1 MRKIENKI
9 IWFLLVGLSAV
20 AMTGCGKSETY
31 KETYAQSEVKSISIS
46 TVVTNVEVE
55 SVEGD
60 DIKISYTGKEK
71 MTNSL
76 EGGELKIKIVDQ
88 IGVLHLESNTLYI
101 ELPKDYDK
109 EVSVVSNAG
118 TLETVD
124 ISANIEAETKAG
136 EMESNVCPAKIKQ
149 SNQGIG
155 YTFSGTI
162 GNDNAATTVQLSTCD
177 GDVIL
182 N

>member
-1 MRKIENKI
+1 MRRIENKMI
-9 IWFLLVGLSAV
+9 LFLLVGLSAI

-31 KETYAQSEVKSISIS
+31 KETYVQSEVKSISIS
-46 TVVTNVEVE
+46 TAVTNVALK

-71 MTNSL
+71 MTSSL
-76 EGGELKIKIVDQ
+76 EGSELKIKVVDQ
-88 IGVLHLESNTLYI
+88 IGFLHLESNTLYI

-109 EVSVVSNAG
+109 KVSVVSDTG

-124 ISANIEAETKAG
+124 ISANMKAETKTG
-136 EMESNVCPAKIKQ
+136 EMESTVSSAKIKQ
-149 SNQGIG
+149 NNQGIG

-162 GNDNAATTVQLSTCD
+162 GKDKTATTIQLSTCD